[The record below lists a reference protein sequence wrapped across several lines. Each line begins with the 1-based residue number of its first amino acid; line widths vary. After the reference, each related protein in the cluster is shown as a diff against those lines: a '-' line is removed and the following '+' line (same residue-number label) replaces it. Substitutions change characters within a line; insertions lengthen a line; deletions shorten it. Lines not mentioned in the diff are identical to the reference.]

1 MKEKNIRNF
10 AIISHIDHGKS
21 TLSDRLMEIMG
32 TVNQRESAP
41 QLLDSLAVEQEH
53 GVTVKART
61 VQNIYED
68 SNGEKYQLNL
78 IDTPGHVDFNY
89 EVSKSLAATD
99 GVLLLVDATQGVQA
113 QTVAN
118 WRLAHDLGLPMLPVI
133 NKVDSPNAKI
143 AVVKQELL
151 DLDASLSQRPFYE
164 VSAKTGQGVAAL
176 IEGIVKYLP
185 APEGDENAPL
195 KALVYDSEFDPY
207 LGVIVQVRIFDGKL
221 NKNSKLE
228 LMASNRIF
236 KTKEIGVY
244 QPARLPVKELVVGE
258 VGYLITG
265 IKETDDVNVGDTI
278 TTATAGIQQ
287 ALPGFEKQQPLVY
300 AGFFPQD
307 DYQLLKEALQK
318 IALNDSSLAISE
330 ENSTA
335 MGPGFRIGFLGI
347 FHLKIIQERLEEE
360 YGLKV
365 IVISPNVPYEVRLK
379 DSQEARIIT
388 NPAHFPSFEKIEN
401 IAEPMMTAVIDSPA
415 ENLDRVMQL
424 AEQYRGTF
432 QDMDN
437 EGNRVRVNYRLP
449 LAEIAHDFYNQLKSI
464 SHGYASLQTKPD
476 GYEVSDLVKV
486 EIHINYAK
494 VDALSFITHRSK
506 AAVLTKKLV
515 HELKMT
521 IPRRLYPMP
530 VQAVVEGK
538 VLARIDVPPLRKN
551 AAVNGEQR
559 SISKKQALLR
569 RQNVNKR
576 SAAHSDIALPQAV
589 FNTLLA
595 LKD

>member
-21 TLSDRLMEIMG
+21 TLSDRLMEMMG
-32 TVNQRESAP
+32 TVNKREIEP
-41 QLLDSLAVEQEH
+41 QLLDSLTVEQKH

-61 VQNIYED
+61 VQNIYTSE
-68 SNGEKYQLNL
+68 NGEHYQLNL

-99 GVLLLVDATQGVQA
+99 GVILLVDATQGVQA

-118 WRLAHDLGLPMLPVI
+118 WRLAHELGLPMLPVI
-133 NKVDSPNAKI
+133 NKVDSPNADI
-143 AVVKQELL
+143 EAVKEELL
-151 DLDASLSQRPFYE
+151 HLDSSLAQRPFYE
-164 VSAKTGQGVAAL
+164 VSAKTGQGVAEL
-176 IEGIVKYLP
+176 IKGIIHYLP
-185 APEGDENAPL
+185 APKGDEEAPL
-195 KALVYDSEFDPY
+195 KALVYDSEYDPY
-207 LGVIVQVRIFDGKL
+207 LGVIIQVRIFNGQL
-221 NKNSKLE
+221 VKNSELK
-228 LMASNRIF
+228 LMASGRTF
-236 KTKEIGVY
+236 KAKDVGIY
-244 QPARLPVKELVVGE
+244 QPSRASRNELSTGE
-258 VGYLITG
+258 VGYVITG
-265 IKETDDVNVGDTI
+265 VKEADDVRVGDTV
-278 TTATAGIQQ
+278 TTAVAGVSQ
-287 ALPGFEKQQPLVY
+287 ALPGFEKQQPMVY

-307 DYQLLKEALQK
+307 NYQLLKEALQK
-318 IALNDSSLAISE
+318 IALNDSALLITD

-365 IVISPNVPYEVRLK
+365 TVTSPNVPYEVKLK
-379 DSQEARIIT
+379 DASTVKLLT
-388 NPAHFPSFEKIEN
+388 NPAYFPSFEKIES
-401 IAEPMMTAVIDSPA
+401 IAEPMMIAVIDCPS
-415 ENLDRVMQL
+415 ESLDRIMQL
-424 AEQYRGTF
+424 AEQYRGIF

-437 EGNRVRVNYRLP
+437 EGNRVQLVYRLP
-449 LAEIAHDFYNQLKSI
+449 LAEIAYDFYNQLKSI

-486 EIHINYAK
+486 EVQINYAK
-494 VDALSFITHRSK
+494 IDALSFITHRSN
-506 AAVLTKKLV
+506 VEGMTQKLV

-521 IPRRLYPMP
+521 VPRRLYPMP

-538 VLARIDVPPLRKN
+538 VLARVDVPPLRKN

-576 SAAHSDIALPQAV
+576 TAAHSDIELPQAV

>member
-61 VQNIYED
+61 VQNNYED

-236 KTKEIGVY
+236 KTKEIGV
-244 QPARLPVKELVVGE
+244 
-258 VGYLITG
+258 
-265 IKETDDVNVGDTI
+265 
-278 TTATAGIQQ
+278 
-287 ALPGFEKQQPLVY
+287 
-300 AGFFPQD
+300 
-307 DYQLLKEALQK
+307 
-318 IALNDSSLAISE
+318 
-330 ENSTA
+330 
-335 MGPGFRIGFLGI
+335 
-347 FHLKIIQERLEEE
+347 
-360 YGLKV
+360 
-365 IVISPNVPYEVRLK
+365 
-379 DSQEARIIT
+379 
-388 NPAHFPSFEKIEN
+388 
-401 IAEPMMTAVIDSPA
+401 
-415 ENLDRVMQL
+415 
-424 AEQYRGTF
+424 
-432 QDMDN
+432 
-437 EGNRVRVNYRLP
+437 
-449 LAEIAHDFYNQLKSI
+449 
-464 SHGYASLQTKPD
+464 
-476 GYEVSDLVKV
+476 
-486 EIHINYAK
+486 
-494 VDALSFITHRSK
+494 
-506 AAVLTKKLV
+506 
-515 HELKMT
+515 
-521 IPRRLYPMP
+521 
-530 VQAVVEGK
+530 
-538 VLARIDVPPLRKN
+538 
-551 AAVNGEQR
+551 
-559 SISKKQALLR
+559 
-569 RQNVNKR
+569 
-576 SAAHSDIALPQAV
+576 
-589 FNTLLA
+589 
-595 LKD
+595 